1 MIAIPYLMN
10 ENNKNNH
17 LHALTKNPKPK
28 IPMETPS
35 PPPPS
40 PPPPPPPPPI
50 AFAGFL
56 PPSALTDTLLHL
68 SREVS
73 SISDDLPPL
82 QTKNIISMI
91 RRLNLL
97 SSLFEDLSDASSAAF
112 ATPLPPSI
120 VLCMTELSITIR
132 KTKSLIEETKQRSLL
147 WSLMQTEL
155 VSQRFHVLACEIAR
169 ALDILPVSLL
179 GLSADVKEQ
188 VELLH
193 RQTKR
198 ASIFVDP
205 LETRM
210 REELL
215 EAMAASGGGE
225 RTMKAILLRLGMR
238 RAEDYAA
245 EIGRL
250 EAEVERQAGTGGLVA
265 VSNVKGLIGLVSRA
279 MDASDDQRFMRRS
292 ATVREECSVL
302 MTSVPDEYRCPISLD
317 LMKEPV
323 IIASGHSY
331 DRSSISR
338 WINSGHLTCPKSGL
352 RLMHKA
358 LIPNYAL
365 KSLIN
370 QWCHENNIQLSPT
383 TNAGTDAP
391 RSMDHIS
398 AARVAVDAARMA
410 AEFLVGK
417 LAMGGPGIQRQA
429 AYELRLLAK
438 AGMDNRRLIAEAG
451 AIPFLVTLLDSP
463 DACTQENAVTAL
475 LNLSILGNNKNLIMS
490 AAGAID
496 GVIRVVGAGKAAEA
510 RENAAATI
518 FSLSM
523 VDEWKVAIGA
533 REGAFDALVRLLREG
548 ASAAKKDAACAL
560 YNLAVYVGNRPLI
573 VKAGAVEVLV
583 GVLMDDRAGI
593 TDDALALM
601 AALCGCAEGAE
612 EMGRCRVAVAVL
624 VDLLRFGTAKGKENA
639 VAVMLGMCRN
649 GGEEIARRLLMN
661 PRSVP
666 SLQGLAADGCSPRAK
681 RKAEAILRLLNR
693 FCSQAQRS

>member
-1 MIAIPYLMN
+1 
-10 ENNKNNH
+10 
-17 LHALTKNPKPK
+17 
-28 IPMETPS
+28 METPS
-35 PPPPS
+35 QPPPPPS
-40 PPPPPPPPPI
+40 SPI
-50 AFAGFL
+50 AFTGFL
-56 PPSALTDTLLHL
+56 PASALTDTLLHL

-82 QTKNIISMI
+82 QTKNIISMT

-112 ATPLPPSI
+112 ATPLPPPS
-120 VLCMTELSITIR
+120 
-132 KTKSLIEETKQRSLL
+132 
-147 WSLMQTEL
+147 
-155 VSQRFHVLACEIAR
+155 FHVLACEIAR

-215 EAMAASGGGE
+215 EAMAASGGGGE
-225 RTMKAILLRLGMR
+225 RATKAILLKLSLRC
-238 RAEDYAA
+238 AEDYAA

-265 VSNVKGLIGLVSRA
+265 VSNVKGLIGLIIVKYR
-279 MDASDDQRFMRRS
+279 RFMRRS
-292 ATVREECSVL
+292 ATVREECSVS
-302 MTSVPDEYRCPISLD
+302 TISVPDEYRCPISLD

-323 IIASGHSY
+323 IIASGHTY

-370 QWCHENNIQLSPT
+370 QWCHENNIQLSRT
-383 TNAGTDAP
+383 TNAGTDAS

-429 AYELRLLAK
+429 AYELRLLSK

-463 DACTQENAVTAL
+463 DARTQENAVTAL
-475 LNLSILGNNKNLIMS
+475 LNLSILGNNKSLIMS

-548 ASAAKKDAACAL
+548 ASAGKKDAACAL

-693 FCSQAQRS
+693 FCSQAHRS

>member
-1 MIAIPYLMN
+1 
-10 ENNKNNH
+10 
-17 LHALTKNPKPK
+17 
-28 IPMETPS
+28 MEAPS

-40 PPPPPPPPPI
+40 PPPPPPPP
-50 AFAGFL
+50 AFTGFL
-56 PPSALTDTLLHL
+56 PASALTDTLLHL

-73 SISDDLPPL
+73 SISDDIPPL
-82 QTKNIISMI
+82 QTKNIISMT

-97 SSLFEDLSDASSAAF
+97 SSLFEDLSDASSATF

-215 EAMAASGGGE
+215 EAMAASGGAE
-225 RTMKAILLRLGMR
+225 RATKAILLRLGMR
-238 RAEDYAA
+238 CAEDYGA

-250 EAEVERQAGTGGLVA
+250 EAESIHAEIDNGAGGVFGIDNICAGRVP
-265 VSNVKGLIGLVSRA
+265 
-279 MDASDDQRFMRRS
+279 
-292 ATVREECSVL
+292 
-302 MTSVPDEYRCPISLD
+302 VPDIAGPDEGAGDHRVGAHLRPELDITVDQLGPPHVPEERAEAHAQGAHPQLRAQEPHQPMVPRKQHSL
-317 LMKEPV
+317 
-323 IIASGHSY
+323 
-331 DRSSISR
+331 SR
-338 WINSGHLTCPKSGL
+338 
-352 RLMHKA
+352 
-358 LIPNYAL
+358 
-365 KSLIN
+365 
-370 QWCHENNIQLSPT
+370 T
-383 TNAGTDAP
+383 TNADTDAS

-417 LAMGGPGIQRQA
+417 LAMGGPGIQQQA

-463 DACTQENAVTAL
+463 DARTQENAVTAL
-475 LNLSILGNNKNLIMS
+475 LNLSILGNNKSLIMS

-496 GVIRVVGAGKAAEA
+496 GVIRVVEAGKAAEA

-548 ASAAKKDAACAL
+548 ASAGKKDAACAL

-624 VDLLRFGTAKGKENA
+624 VDLLRFGTARGKENA

-693 FCSQAQRS
+693 GVECPYDIAEHEKAIFKIILKWRVKYYHLKLILNTEKPPPLQDLIM